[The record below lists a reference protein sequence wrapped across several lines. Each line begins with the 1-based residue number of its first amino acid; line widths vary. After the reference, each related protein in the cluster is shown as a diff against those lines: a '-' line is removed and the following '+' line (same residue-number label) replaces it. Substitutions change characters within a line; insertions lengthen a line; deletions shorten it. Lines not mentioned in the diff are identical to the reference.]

1 MFRVIN
7 TRELQHRRCLFFCL
21 FASYRNG
28 LFALAL
34 YTARKARLTGSPWQ
48 YDDKQT
54 HSVHVYTYGGVCVVT
69 DIARHRRQYD
79 KYIDCMF
86 AVYATSH
93 VLPHLTTVFVCG
105 SIHGGVHRVVIVL
118 KIL

>member
-7 TRELQHRRCLFFCL
+7 ITSPLYIFCL

-48 YDDKQT
+48 CDDKQT

-79 KYIDCMF
+79 KYIDFMF

-93 VLPHLTTVFVCG
+93 VLAAALNYCF
-105 SIHGGVHRVVIVL
+105 RL
-118 KIL
+118 W